1 MRLLQREVARV
12 AKNPNYERHTAIV
25 RKTGTTAQQFPFFK
39 RKLRAAKRF
48 ANADGRAV
56 IARASGLGR
65 ELRSDRRPTARSTRG
80 SRYGRSS
87 RSGSSAPDRPDGA
100 GGRRSSPA
108 TTGSS
113 HQFDITNG
121 EAAGLRLQ
129 GPRDFGKAADATAAA
144 LAARFGSADPAGWR
158 EPRRMYE
165 VSAQGAASVDD
176 LPFFDRGTWEQS
188 VMLGPGG

>member
-1 MRLLQREVARV
+1 VRLLQREVARV

-56 IARASGLGR
+56 IAELQGWDGSYARTAADDTVDPGVAIWEELKVRIEQRLTGR
-65 ELRSDRRPTARSTRG
+65 MGPGADIL
-80 SRYGRSS
+80 
-87 RSGSSAPDRPDGA
+87 SGS
-100 GGRRSSPA
+100 
-108 TTGSS
+108 TGTS